1 LGLRLYWAVP
11 VFVVIE
17 RLAQNEVGYAVVGD
31 IDERKRIEKRI
42 VGLQVGR
49 VFASAGIKIRE
60 GLSRLMKFLVQIG
73 VVES

>member
-1 LGLRLYWAVP
+1 MGLRLHWTVP

-17 RLAQNEVGYAVVGD
+17 RLAQNEVGYAVVSD

-42 VGLQVGR
+42 VGLQVGS

-60 GLSRLMKFLVQIG
+60 ALSRLMKILVQIG